1 MIQIPVMS
9 ITEADGEFVFE
20 GPYGMRQV
28 FSIEALNEEARD
40 LAANYEIALKIARVH
55 WWATRQQAADKAAH
69 DATHCRLITWE
80 PTAEVAVSYE

>member
-40 LAANYEIALKIARVH
+40 LAANYEIALKLARCH

-69 DATHCRLITWE
+69 DAAHCRLITWD
-80 PTAEVAVSYE
+80 PTAESAVSYG

>member
-1 MIQIPVMS
+1 MIQIPVFS
-9 ITEADGEFVFE
+9 ITENDGEFTFE
-20 GPYGMRQV
+20 GPNGLRQT
-28 FSIEALNEEARD
+28 FSVDALNEEAID
-40 LAANYEIALKIARVH
+40 LSLNYEIALKLARVH